1 MTARGRLPSA
11 LVIGLIALGMALGS
25 AATAC
30 KDRERDA
37 AKVDAASAESLPLAP
52 PPPSSPIPGK
62 EMVLLPSFAPIV
74 KKADPSVVTV
84 QTLVPADAATRRKA
98 GRGVGTGFIFDRDG
112 VILTNAH
119 VVDEGNVTVRLSD
132 DRELPAKIA
141 GRDEHTDIAVL
152 TIDAHDLPVAS
163 LGDSDAVEVGDWV
176 LAIGNPYGLAHTVSV
191 GIVSAKGRTREDVP
205 LDPAGYYD
213 FLQTDAS
220 INPGNSG
227 GPLLDLSGRVVGMNT
242 AIRGGGAQGIGF
254 AIPINM
260 VKQLLPKLIRDGK
273 IVRSA
278 LGVRIRDL
286 RELTKDERDKWN
298 LDGERDAS
306 AAGVPRRGAF
316 VDAVEPGGPAAE
328 AGLRAG
334 DVIVAFGDQAIERS
348 PHLQWLA
355 STAGVGQIVRLGVL
369 REGTPKEVKVRLGE
383 LPEPKDPKR
392 VGPDRPRSPSASQ

>member
-11 LVIGLIALGMALGS
+11 LVVCLVGGGMALGS
-25 AATAC
+25 AVTAC
-30 KDRERDA
+30 KDRDRDA
-37 AKVDAASAESLPLAP
+37 AKVDASFSVSLPLAP
-52 PPPSSPIPGK
+52 PPPSTPVLAK
-62 EMVLLPSFAPIV
+62 ETVVLPSFAPIV

-84 QTLVPADAATRRKA
+84 QTFVPADATRRKA

-273 IVRSA
+273 IIRSA

-286 RELTKDERDKWN
+286 RELTKDERDKWKV
-298 LDGERDAS
+298 DGERAAS
-306 AAGVPRRGAF
+306 SAGVPRRGAF
-316 VDAVEPGGPAAE
+316 VDAVETGGPASE

-334 DVIVAFGDQAIERS
+334 DVIVAFEDQAIERS

-355 STAGVGQIVRLGVL
+355 STTGVGQIVRLGVL
-369 REGTPKEVKVRLGE
+369 REGAPKEVKVRLGE
-383 LPEPKDPKR
+383 LPDPKDSKR
-392 VGPDRPRSPSASQ
+392 VGPERPRNPSATQ